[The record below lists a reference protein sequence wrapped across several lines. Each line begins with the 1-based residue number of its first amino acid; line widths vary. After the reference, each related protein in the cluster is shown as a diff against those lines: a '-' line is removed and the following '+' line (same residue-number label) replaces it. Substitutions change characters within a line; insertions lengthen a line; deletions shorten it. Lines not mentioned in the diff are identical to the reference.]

1 MIARALIFV
10 LMLVGMLGIH
20 NAANAND
27 QPFSAMIYCTTEADA
42 MTLVGLL
49 MNGHAREA
57 GTRMRH
63 DATFQCYNA
72 PGNGAGPMTNPS
84 IAWEFET
91 DFSGPSCVLKATYI
105 GGGRYSG
112 GPVWALAVMQAC
124 NIVMHASEV

>member
-27 QPFSAMIYCTTEADA
+27 QPFSALIYCTTEADA

-49 MNGHAREA
+49 MNNQAQEA
-57 GTRMRH
+57 GRLIRM
-63 DATFQCYNA
+63 DDTFQCYST
-72 PGNGAGPMTNPS
+72 PGNGAGPMTDPS

-105 GGGRYSG
+105 GGGNYSG
-112 GPVWALAVMQAC
+112 GPVWALAIMQDC
-124 NIVMHASEV
+124 NMVMHASEA